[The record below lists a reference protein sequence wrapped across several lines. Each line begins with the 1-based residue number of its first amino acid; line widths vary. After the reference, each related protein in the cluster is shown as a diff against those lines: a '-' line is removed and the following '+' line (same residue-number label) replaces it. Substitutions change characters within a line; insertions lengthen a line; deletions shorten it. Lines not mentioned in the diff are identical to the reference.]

1 MKTYVEN
8 NGVKSEVIK
17 KFLTTNNL
25 KYNLK
30 FESKEIKVTT
40 EEIITELGLLQ
51 GQQVRTSTLKERM
64 HEDPE
69 ELARK
74 RKEAA

>member
-1 MKTYVEN
+1 MIIYYFEELCLQVRVGQIERTYIYEVLKTYVEN

-30 FESKEIKVTT
+30 FETKEIKVTT
-40 EEIITELGLLQ
+40 EEIIT
-51 GQQVRTSTLKERM
+51 
-64 HEDPE
+64 
-69 ELARK
+69 
-74 RKEAA
+74 